1 VHSRDGRRCVDWK
14 PADEGVVGLR
24 SGRLAESS
32 SSDVS
37 RALKREGLSSWKKV
51 SELAGAV
58 TQRRVES
65 EGRLA
70 VLESGGKPNSTAS
83 SNLDGEAR

>member
-1 VHSRDGRRCVDWK
+1 VRSRDGRRCVDWK
-14 PADEGVVGLR
+14 PADEVVVGSS

-37 RALKREGLSSWKKV
+37 RALKREGLSWKKV

-83 SNLDGEAR
+83 SNLDGGAR